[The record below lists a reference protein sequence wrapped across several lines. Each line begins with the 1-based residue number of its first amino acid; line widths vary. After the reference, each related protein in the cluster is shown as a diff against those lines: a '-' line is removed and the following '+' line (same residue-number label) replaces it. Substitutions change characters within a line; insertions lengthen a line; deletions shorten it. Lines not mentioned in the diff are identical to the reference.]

1 MWQQTIVFCLVA
13 AAALHLGARYL
24 PARWRRRGSAF
35 LARRGA
41 LGARLAAWLDPAA
54 GCGGGCS
61 SCGSCGSEGKVV
73 QPSGSASRQVIVRIP
88 KQR

>member
-1 MWQQTIVFCLVA
+1 MWQEIIVFCIVA
-13 AAALHLGARYL
+13 AAALHLCVKYL

-41 LGARLAAWLDPAA
+41 LGVRLAAWLVPGS

-61 SCGSCGSEGKVV
+61 SCGSCGSDGKGAKL
-73 QPSGSASRQVIVRIP
+73 PGSEAQQVIKVRP
-88 KQR
+88 RP

>member
-1 MWQQTIVFCLVA
+1 MWQQTIAFCLVV
-13 AAALHLGARYL
+13 AAALHLCARYL

-41 LGARLAAWLDPAA
+41 LGARLAAWLAPA

-61 SCGSCGSEGKVV
+61 SCGSCGSEGKVA
-73 QPSGSASRQVIVRIP
+73 QPSGSDSRHVIVRIP

>member
-1 MWQQTIVFCLVA
+1 MWQQTIVFCIVA
-13 AAALHLGARYL
+13 AAALHLCVKYL

-41 LGARLAAWLDPAA
+41 LGERLAALLAPGA

-61 SCGSCGSEGKVV
+61 SCGSCASDGNDAKLPG
-73 QPSGSASRQVIVRIP
+73 SGSPQVIKVRP
-88 KQR
+88 RP